1 MSRSCLSIS
10 PCSQA
15 RQSIPLQSRDPK
27 SSSVLASSTAA
38 ATELGREDYHR
49 LALEDIARI
58 GAVQVKDMLVAV
70 SHLTQPHS
78 HATVVNLQAFTTA
91 QRAPGCSRDPTVR
104 AAPVAHRV
112 PVQVNRA
119 CVWRHALPQRP
130 DPLHPNDAVVIV
142 IGLAVVDGEAVVEAA
157 GGGEV
162 LPHRAVRTQRPDL
175 SDAGLRGKTAQRRRA
190 RGTHWP
196 RCLRPAPAWPM
207 SMVQK
212 GRVRRGG
219 GLSRTTFRCT
229 PCKTPRPAGAPRERP
244 PPRLQTSGSPA
255 RRRRSG
261 RPIGAGSAR

>member
-1 MSRSCLSIS
+1 MLRHLDWRVWLHQALCTTANAAAREITHDTASLKQSGRKLEALWEGARRTSRRNRGVSRSCLSIS
-10 PCSQA
+10 PCSKA
-15 RQSIPLQSRDPK
+15 RQSNPWQSRDPK

-38 ATELGREDYHR
+38 ATEPGREDYHR

-157 GGGEV
+157 GGG
-162 LPHRAVRTQRPDL
+162 
-175 SDAGLRGKTAQRRRA
+175 
-190 RGTHWP
+190 
-196 RCLRPAPAWPM
+196 
-207 SMVQK
+207 
-212 GRVRRGG
+212 
-219 GLSRTTFRCT
+219 
-229 PCKTPRPAGAPRERP
+229 
-244 PPRLQTSGSPA
+244 
-255 RRRRSG
+255 
-261 RPIGAGSAR
+261 